1 MEIKCKIEICL
12 FLEEV
17 QKFCTQ
23 LKKKQPRIKNKSW
36 SWRFLSC
43 TWQSETE
50 RQWESETER
59 QWQANRK
66 KKKGE
71 CQYETRPLP
80 HPYSWAVTQ
89 MPPRR
94 TWINLKLIG
103 IPSVTWST
111 VCARYAKCNA
121 QQGRKMK
128 RESDTHTKPCTV
140 LFIPMWKEIQLFKH
154 LSNLFVLF
162 KKWSCVC
169 EIFINEA
176 EEKILDERGKLSAC
190 LLHSD
195 NQAVTDNSAMWT
207 VQKKAPHCRFFS
219 KI

>member
-12 FLEEV
+12 LLEEL

-23 LKKKQPRIKNKSW
+23 LKKKPRIKNKSW

-128 RESDTHTKPCTV
+128 RSLTRTQDPA
-140 LFIPMWKEIQLFKH
+140 LFYSFQCGKKYSSLNISATCSFCLKSGPVCVKY
-154 LSNLFVLF
+154 LSM
-162 KKWSCVC
+162 KRRK
-169 EIFINEA
+169 
-176 EEKILDERGKLSAC
+176 
-190 LLHSD
+190 
-195 NQAVTDNSAMWT
+195 
-207 VQKKAPHCRFFS
+207 RF
-219 KI
+219 

>member
-12 FLEEV
+12 LLEEL

-23 LKKKQPRIKNKSW
+23 LKKIPRIKNKSW

-66 KKKGE
+66 KKKRRVSVWDQTVTASIFMSRHSNATAANLNKLE
-71 CQYETRPLP
+71 ADWNSKCYLINRLRTICKVQCTTR
-80 HPYSWAVTQ
+80 SKDEA
-89 MPPRR
+89 
-94 TWINLKLIG
+94 
-103 IPSVTWST
+103 
-111 VCARYAKCNA
+111 
-121 QQGRKMK
+121 
-128 RESDTHTKPCTV
+128 ESDTHTRPCTV